1 MSKKLVY
8 ILLVGALILIIIGL
22 ITQIY
27 KCNQIITEKDE
38 LIDSQAQEL
47 IKLRIENEAL
57 WDNYYMNV
65 SNYEGYEYYE

>member
-57 WDNYYMNV
+57 CDNYYMNV

>member
-8 ILLVGALILIIIGL
+8 ILLVGALIFIIIGL

-47 IKLRIENEAL
+47 IKLRIKNEAL

>member
-1 MSKKLVY
+1 MIKKLLY

>member
-27 KCNQIITEKDE
+27 KCNQIITEKDQ

-57 WDNYYMNV
+57 WDNYYMNA